1 MKALRRHPWPGNVR
15 ELRNAIERAMI
26 LGQGPTLTMQDFA
39 FSLESGGGGPSG
51 RLLDL
56 PAGGLDIDALERD
69 LVHQALERSGGNQSR
84 AAQLLGM
91 TRDQIRYR
99 VEKYGE
105 R

>member
-1 MKALRRHPWPGNVR
+1 M
-15 ELRNAIERAMI
+15 
-26 LGQGPTLTMQDFA
+26 
-39 FSLESGGGGPSG
+39 
-51 RLLDL
+51 
-56 PAGGLDIDALERD
+56 DALERD
-69 LVHQALERSGGNQSR
+69 LVHQALEQSGGNQSR